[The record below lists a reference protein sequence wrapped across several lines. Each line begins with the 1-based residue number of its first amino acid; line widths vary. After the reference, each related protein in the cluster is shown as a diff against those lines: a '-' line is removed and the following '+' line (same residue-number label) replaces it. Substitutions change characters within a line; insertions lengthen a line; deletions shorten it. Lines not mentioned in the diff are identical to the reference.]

1 MLRPDFVV
9 FAPDLPETRLVVEL
23 KRRDVDH
30 EAVMPQIKAYMAARH
45 CPIGLLITPTQ
56 TWLLRDTYEGSGA
69 DAIQETGPH
78 STAELLG
85 LETVPDDEQGLALEV
100 ERWLESM
107 TSGSA
112 DAICEDLRRDLSPY
126 LLPAVTEGRVASGSL
141 G

>member
-1 MLRPDFVV
+1 MLKPDFVV

-23 KRRDVDH
+23 KRSLLNR
-30 EAVMPQIKAYMAARH
+30 EAVAAQMKQYMAARH
-45 CPIGLLITPTQ
+45 CAIGLLITPTD
-56 TWLLRDTYEGSGA
+56 TWLLRDTYEGSGV
-69 DAIQETGPH
+69 DAITQAGPY

-85 LETVPDDEQGLALEV
+85 VDEVPDDEHGLASAV
-100 ERWLESM
+100 ERWLESL

-112 DAICEDLRRDLSPY
+112 EALRDGVRQDVSPY

>member
-9 FAPDLPETRLVVEL
+9 LARDLPETRLVVEL
-23 KRRDVDH
+23 KRNESQHAD
-30 EAVMPQIKAYMAARH
+30 ATAQIKGYMVARH
-45 CPIGLLITPTQ
+45 CPIGLLITPTRA
-56 TWLLRDTYEGSGA
+56 WLLRDTYEGSGV
-69 DAIQETGPH
+69 DAIREEGPY

-85 LETVPDDEQGLALEV
+85 LGVVPDDEPTLALEV
-100 ERWLESM
+100 ERWLERL

-112 DAICEDLRRDLSPY
+112 SALHEPARRDLSPY

>member
-1 MLRPDFVV
+1 MLKPDFVV

-23 KRRDVDH
+23 KRSLFNRD
-30 EAVMPQIKAYMAARH
+30 AVANLIKEYMVARR
-45 CPIGLLITPTQ
+45 CSVGLLITPTE
-56 TWLLRDTYEGSGA
+56 TWFLRDTYDSSGVE
-69 DAIQETGPH
+69 AIAQSGPY

-85 LETVPDDEQGLALEV
+85 IDDVPDDEDAFASAVG
-100 ERWLESM
+100 RWLEGL

-112 DAICEDLRRDLSPY
+112 EGLRDGVQRDVSPY